1 MPQSLSESY
10 FFYFFRH
17 QIALDASKYF
27 EVLQKCSNVLNT
39 IVPHVFYLNVT
50 TKSITN
56 YNFDESEDRKKY
68 HLRAI
73 SANGLNKM

>member
-1 MPQSLSESY
+1 MKRCHKVSQNPTSY
-10 FFYFFRH
+10 RH
-17 QIALDASKYF
+17 QIAIDASKYF

-56 YNFDESEDRKKY
+56 YNFDESEDRKKIPFTC
-68 HLRAI
+68 HFCQWV
-73 SANGLNKM
+73 K